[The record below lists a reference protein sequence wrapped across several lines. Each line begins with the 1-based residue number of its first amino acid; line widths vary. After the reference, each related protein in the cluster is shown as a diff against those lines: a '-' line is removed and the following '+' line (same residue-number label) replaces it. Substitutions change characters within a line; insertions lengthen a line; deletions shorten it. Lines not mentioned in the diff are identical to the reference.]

1 MVGESMLLE
10 YRFKNFRSFKEMAEF
25 NMMAPGTKV
34 KKRFPDNYTSLVDGA
49 DVLKTA
55 VVVGENAGGK
65 SNFISSLDY
74 LQYLFANGSQSSGT
88 INANNIK
95 GDCPFDM
102 ELVQEFILKIL
113 AENGQVYLYALK
125 IDAIGVLEETL
136 SIVEKRKK
144 IRIFHVEREFE
155 ETCRTEGCRENCGN
169 HYKAQVALKYK
180 IQLPEADHGLKK
192 VMEKSTENTGEGV
205 FALKLAIIG
214 DKHAR
219 ALVDWVTKRLYAET
233 VPVNYDL
240 YRSMKKEEDDFRII
254 RDEKYLEIF
263 QMVDYSIVGIKL
275 DEEQPYTDSLVIRVK
290 EDGSY
295 FTKKLKEDSSGV
307 REFFAW
313 AVQIYRV
320 VYEDK
325 VVFADEMDR
334 VLNPVLSD
342 RVISFI
348 NGKEHH
354 GQFVF
359 TTHNVMHLDLRTYM
373 KEQIYFVTKGKES
386 LNSELYSLSDF
397 PEVRYETSKI
407 YEFYMKGILGGTAF
421 E

>member
-1 MVGESMLLE
+1 MLLE
-10 YRFKNFRSFKEMAEF
+10 YRFKNFRSFKENAQFDMV
-25 NMMAPGTKV
+25 APGTKV
-34 KKRFPDNYTSLVDGA
+34 KKRFPDNYISVEDGI

-65 SNFISSLDY
+65 SNFINSLNY
-74 LQYLFANGSQSSGT
+74 LQYLFANGSQTYSAVNT
-88 INANNIK
+88 NNIK
-95 GDCPFDM
+95 GNCLFEDDR
-102 ELVQEFILKIL
+102 VQEFGLKVL
-113 AENGQVYLYALK
+113 GYDGRVYQYELK
-125 IDAIGVLEETL
+125 IDAIGVLEEYL
-136 SIVEKRKK
+136 YIIEKKRRKK
-144 IRIFHVEREFE
+144 VLAAVRQMLSTCE
-155 ETCRTEGCRENCGN
+155 EKDCFGHCKNDYEAKITLEYNFDMPEDCRELADLIAKNGRMAN
-169 HYKAQVALKYK
+169 EGLFVLKMA
-180 IQLPEADHGLKK
+180 I
-192 VMEKSTENTGEGV
+192 VGE
-205 FALKLAIIG
+205 
-214 DKHAR
+214 KHAK
-219 ALVDWVTKRLYAET
+219 ALVNWVTKRLYAEA
-233 VPVNYDL
+233 VPLNYDI
-240 YRSMKKEEDDFRII
+240 YRSMKREEDDFRII

-263 QMVDYSIVGIKL
+263 RMVDYSIVDVKL
-275 DEEQPYTDSLVIRVK
+275 DEEQPYTDSLVIRKK
-290 EDGSY
+290 EDGSL
-295 FTKKLKEDSSGV
+295 FSKKLKEDSSGV

-334 VLNPVLSD
+334 VLNPILSE

-348 NGKEHH
+348 NGKEHR

-373 KEQIYFVTKGKES
+373 KEQIYFVTKEKDS

>member
-1 MVGESMLLE
+1 MLLE
-10 YRFKNFRSFKEMAEF
+10 YRFKNFRSFKENAQFDMV
-25 NMMAPGTKV
+25 APSTKV
-34 KKRFPDNYTSLVDGA
+34 KKRFPDNYTSVDDI

-65 SNFISSLDY
+65 SNFINSLNY
-74 LQYLFANGSQSSGT
+74 LQHFFANGTQAFST
-88 INANNIK
+88 INANNVK
-95 GDCPFDM
+95 GKCAFD
-102 ELVQEFILKIL
+102 LDTIQSFWLKFIGD
-113 AENGQVYLYALK
+113 NGKVYGYKLK
-125 IDAIGVLEETL
+125 IDAFGVLEETL
-136 SIVEKRKK
+136 FVEEKK
-144 IRIFHVEREFE
+144 KGKEVFSVERIMEQSCKE
-155 ETCRTEGCRENCGN
+155 EGCRVKCKFNYEAEAAFHYVIQLHGENRELGKMLEK
-169 HYKAQVALKYK
+169 KAQNL
-180 IQLPEADHGLKK
+180 L
-192 VMEKSTENTGEGV
+192 EGI
-205 FALKLAIIG
+205 FALKLAILG
-214 DKHAR
+214 DEHACM
-219 ALVDWVTKRLYAET
+219 LVEWINEKLYPET
-233 VPVNYDL
+233 VSINYDM
-240 YRSMKKEEDDFRII
+240 YRGLKKEEDDFRII

-263 QMVDYSIVGIKL
+263 RMVDYSIVDVKL
-275 DEEQPYTDSLVIRVK
+275 DEEQPYTDSIVIRKK
-290 EDGSY
+290 EDGSL
-295 FTKKLKEDSSGV
+295 FSKKLKEDSSGV

-334 VLNPVLSD
+334 VLNPILSE

-348 NGKEHH
+348 NGKEHR

-373 KEQIYFVTKGKES
+373 KEQIYFVTKEKDS

>member
-1 MVGESMLLE
+1 MLLE
-10 YRFKNFRSFKEMAEF
+10 YRFKNFRSFKENAQFDMV
-25 NMMAPGTKV
+25 APSTKV
-34 KKRFPDNYTSLVDGA
+34 KKRFPDNYTSVDDV

-65 SNFISSLDY
+65 SNFIDSLNY
-74 LQYLFANGSQSSGT
+74 LQYFFSNGTQTTST
-88 INANNIK
+88 INTNNVQGK
-95 GDCPFDM
+95 CMHDV
-102 ELVQEFILKIL
+102 ESNQEFTFKVLSADERVFDYNLQVDGMGVVSESLYSIEKKKRREVFSVVRQTTATCKTEDCKLKCDRNFKASASYRYTL
-113 AENGQVYLYALK
+113 ELRGENSKFAS
-125 IDAIGVLEETL
+125 VLEENL
-136 SIVEKRKK
+136 DSLNEG
-144 IRIFHVEREFE
+144 IFV
-155 ETCRTEGCRENCGN
+155 
-169 HYKAQVALKYK
+169 
-180 IQLPEADHGLKK
+180 
-192 VMEKSTENTGEGV
+192 
-205 FALKLAIIG
+205 LKLAILG
-214 DKHAR
+214 DRDAKAV
-219 ALVDWVTKRLYAET
+219 VDWVTKRLYAEA
-233 VPVNYDL
+233 VPLNYDI

-263 QMVDYSIVGIKL
+263 RMVDYSIVDVRL
-275 DEEQPYTDSLVIRVK
+275 DEEQPYTDSLVIRRK
-290 EDGSY
+290 EDGSL
-295 FTKKLKEDSSGV
+295 FSKKLKEDSSGV

-334 VLNPVLSD
+334 VLNPVLSE

-348 NGKEHH
+348 NGKEHR

-373 KEQIYFVTKGKES
+373 KEQIYFVTKEKES

>member
-1 MVGESMLLE
+1 MLLE
-10 YRFKNFRSFKEMAEF
+10 YKFKNFRSFKEEAQFDMV
-25 NMMAPGTKV
+25 APSTKV
-34 KKRFPDNYTSLVDGA
+34 KKRFPDNYTSVED
-49 DVLKTA
+49 DVNILKTA

-65 SNFISSLDY
+65 SNFINSLNY
-74 LQYLFANGSQSSGT
+74 LQYFFANGTQTTST
-88 INANNIK
+88 INTNNMMGK
-95 GDCPFDM
+95 CLFDI
-102 ELVQEFILKIL
+102 ESNQEFAIKLVCEGGKVYDYNLKVDGMGVVNEALYSVEKKRQREIFSVERQTTNTCRKEACKL
-113 AENGQVYLYALK
+113 KCANGFKARASYRYTLQLHGENSGFTSA
-125 IDAIGVLEETL
+125 LEENMSSL
-136 SIVEKRKK
+136 NEG
-144 IRIFHVEREFE
+144 IFV
-155 ETCRTEGCRENCGN
+155 
-169 HYKAQVALKYK
+169 
-180 IQLPEADHGLKK
+180 
-192 VMEKSTENTGEGV
+192 
-205 FALKLAIIG
+205 LKLAILG
-214 DKHAR
+214 DRDAKAV
-219 ALVDWVTKRLYAET
+219 VDWVTKRLYAEA
-233 VPVNYDL
+233 VPLNYDL

-263 QMVDYSIVGIKL
+263 RMVDYSIVDVKL
-275 DEEQPYTDSLVIRVK
+275 DEEQPYTDSLVIRKK
-290 EDGSY
+290 EDGSL
-295 FTKKLKEDSSGV
+295 FSKKLKEDSSGV

-334 VLNPVLSD
+334 VLNPILSE
-342 RVISFI
+342 RVVSFI
-348 NGKEHH
+348 NGKEHR

-373 KEQIYFVTKGKES
+373 KEQIYFVTKEKES

>member
-1 MVGESMLLE
+1 MLLE
-10 YRFKNFRSFKEMAEF
+10 YKVKNFRSFKENAQFDMV
-25 NMMAPGTKV
+25 APSTKV
-34 KKRFPDNYTSLVDGA
+34 KKRFPDNYTSVDDGM

-65 SNFISSLDY
+65 SNFINSLNY
-74 LQYLFANGSQSSGT
+74 LQYLFGNGSQTYAT
-88 INANNIK
+88 INTNNIK
-95 GDCPFDM
+95 GKCLFENDR
-102 ELVQEFILKIL
+102 VQEFGLKVLGTDGRIYQY
-113 AENGQVYLYALK
+113 ELK
-125 IDAIGVLEETL
+125 IDAIGVLEERL
-136 SIVEKRKK
+136 FVVEKKK
-144 IRIFHVEREFE
+144 KKKVLAVERQMLSTCNEKNCLEHCPNNYEAKITLEYKFDMPE
-155 ETCRTEGCRENCGN
+155 ECRELADLIAKNGQM
-169 HYKAQVALKYK
+169 ASEGLFVLKMA
-180 IQLPEADHGLKK
+180 IVGERHA
-192 VMEKSTENTGEGV
+192 KS
-205 FALKLAIIG
+205 I
-214 DKHAR
+214 
-219 ALVDWVTKRLYAET
+219 VDWVTKRLYAEA
-233 VPVNYDL
+233 VPLNYDI

-263 QMVDYSIVGIKL
+263 RMVDYSIVDVKL
-275 DEEQPYTDSLVIRVK
+275 DEEQPYTDSLVIRKK
-290 EDGSY
+290 EDGSL
-295 FTKKLKEDSSGV
+295 FSKKLKEDSSGV
-307 REFFAW
+307 SEFFAW

-334 VLNPVLSD
+334 VLNPVLSE
-342 RVISFI
+342 RVISFV
-348 NGKEHH
+348 NGKEHR

-373 KEQIYFVTKGKES
+373 KEQIYFVTKEKES